1 MYMKSKQVGTVSLIS
16 SLHEIILIENWF
28 LEVIFQIIYDLNKS
42 LGSYSY
48 PQYFI
53 LSSYLS
59 YLIKRK

>member
-1 MYMKSKQVGTVSLIS
+1 MKSKQVGTVSLIS